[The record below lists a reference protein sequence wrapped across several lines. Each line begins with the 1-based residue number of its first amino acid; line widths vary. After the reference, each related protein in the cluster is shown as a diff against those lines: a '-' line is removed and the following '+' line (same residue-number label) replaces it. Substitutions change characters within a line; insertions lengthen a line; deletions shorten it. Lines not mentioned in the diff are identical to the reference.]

1 MPTEYLPGQLELFE
15 EKEMGKVTSTG
26 DRAGFFPKG
35 GNTKMFGKGSV
46 GRVTPGQS
54 GKESNAPSGGS
65 EKWPKGGSGKMFGK
79 QSANKAPSGQSGKAG

>member
-54 GKESNAPSGGS
+54 
-65 EKWPKGGSGKMFGK
+65 KGGSGKMFGK